1 MQNDYNQAESE
12 LNLARMKMKER
23 DSEINK
29 ILMEQQKLKHKLT
42 DINLQK
48 KRMENDVIIYLDFGP
63 VMLMT
68 HGCSLLSFY
77 C

>member
-29 ILMEQQKLKHKLT
+29 ILKEQQKLKHKLT
-42 DINLQK
+42 DINLEK
-48 KRMENDVIIYLDFGP
+48 KRMENDVIIYLDFCP